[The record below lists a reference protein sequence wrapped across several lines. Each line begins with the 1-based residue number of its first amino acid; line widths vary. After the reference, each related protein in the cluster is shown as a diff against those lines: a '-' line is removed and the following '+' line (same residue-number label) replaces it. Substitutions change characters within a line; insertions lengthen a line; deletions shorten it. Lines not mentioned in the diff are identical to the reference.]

1 MPLDDTRVFVQLIPV
16 VDSGEEDY
24 LTKFRI
30 HKYDVDNVL
39 LVGLPAIQI
48 TGKHQ
53 YMVPVKLRDSVKR
66 FFQLAPPA
74 NDSIADTLLPHVDW
88 DVQFA

>member
-1 MPLDDTRVFVQLIPV
+1 MPLDDRRAFVQLIPI

-30 HKYDVDNVL
+30 HKYYLDNVL

-53 YMVPVKLRDSVKR
+53 YMVPVKLRDPSNV

-74 NDSIADTLLPHVDW
+74 NDSIADTLLLYVDW
-88 DVQFA
+88 DTQFA